1 MKCNYCDSRENKIIF
16 DYARFDKRDI
26 LECSSCGLVFMKL
39 RETKRGI
46 EKIYRDDYRAKA
58 DLPTYTT
65 ETLYN
70 DPVVA
75 NDTNDRMKW
84 LKNYYGNFDTL
95 KILELGSASGH
106 LLKAL
111 KNAGAEVVGIE
122 PAKNYAD
129 FSRTLGLTIYEK
141 PIEDLKF
148 ANEFDLIITFH
159 ALEHFT
165 DPRKSLK
172 AIKRALKIGGHFM
185 GEVPNQ
191 DDWRLKIFDD
201 YISKRFS
208 YNPFHYYYFSP
219 QTLKNYLTTHGGF
232 PKVRLSTV
240 ERYNSFSQ
248 LQRILT
254 IGKKMETEKILKND
268 IFVKPKNDKR
278 LPPANDS
285 QEAIFNEIFAKG
297 VNAKLMGNCLRWRAY

>member
-1 MKCNYCDSRENKIIF
+1 MKCNYCDSGKNKIIF

-39 RETKRGI
+39 HETKR
-46 EKIYRDDYRAKA
+46 KIGNMYRNDYRAKA
-58 DLPTYTT
+58 NLPTYTT

-70 DPVVA
+70 DPVVV
-75 NDTNDRMKW
+75 NDTNDRIRW
-84 LKNYYGNFDTL
+84 LKKHVNLDKL

-122 PAKNYAD
+122 PAKNYAT
-129 FSRTLGLTIYEK
+129 FSRALGLTIYEK

-148 ANEFDLIITFH
+148 ANEFDVIITFH

-165 DPRKSLK
+165 NPKQSLK
-172 AIKRALKIGGHFM
+172 AIKRALKAGGHFM

-191 DDWRLKIFDD
+191 DDWRLKVFDD
-201 YISKRFS
+201 YVSKRFS

-219 QTLKNYLTTHGGF
+219 HTLKNYLTTYGGF
-232 PKVRLSTV
+232 SHTRLSTV
-240 ERYNSFSQ
+240 ERYNSFLQ
-248 LQRILT
+248 LQRILANG
-254 IGKKMETEKILKND
+254 GKKKTEKFLKND

-278 LPPANDS
+278 LPPASDS
-285 QEAIFNEIFAKG
+285 KEGVFNEVFAKG
-297 VNAKLMGNCLRWRAY
+297 VNAQLMGNCLRWRAY